1 MKSQLQRTTVG
12 LTLGLA
18 IAVNAIDISWDDD
31 KSVKSAASTI
41 AYGLV
46 KYYTGNN
53 TGDTPGNLPDP
64 YYWWEAGGMF
74 GTLIDYWWL
83 TGDESY
89 NEITSQAMLHQV
101 GEDIDYVPRN
111 QSLTEGNDD
120 QGFWAMAAMSAAEH
134 KYPDP
139 PKDQPQ
145 WLALVQAVFN
155 EYVSRWDV
163 KHCNG
168 GLRWQIFTWNSGYDY
183 KNSISNGC
191 FFNIA
196 ARLARYT
203 GNQTYADWAEKIWD
217 WETDIGLIS
226 DKHEVFDG
234 LHFTA
239 TKCPTTNDSTQWS
252 YNTGIFLY
260 GAASMYNLTE
270 SKYWKTRVDDMMDD
284 IKNKFI
290 KNDVIYEQFC
300 EPTKQCDQDQQS
312 FKGYLARW
320 IAATTLVAPY
330 TYETLSDILLS
341 SAKKAAT
348 ACSGSPTSGFAG
360 MASTACGFSWL
371 GGSFDGLVGVGPQM
385 SALQIVMYTL
395 VRQASVPVTNSTGG
409 TSEGNPGGGK
419 INDGSDDKKFAFA
432 DPTMADKIGA
442 GILTCIILGS
452 YVGGVAFML
461 I

>member
-1 MKSQLQRTTVG
+1 MKSPLQSFTTGLSLTTV
-12 LTLGLA
+12 
-18 IAVNAIDISWDDD
+18 VNAIDVSWDDD

-89 NEITSQAMLHQV
+89 NEITTQAMLHQV
-101 GEDIDYVPRN
+101 GEDVDYVPRN

-120 QGFWAMAAMSAAEH
+120 QGFWAMAAMSAAEN

-139 PKDQPQ
+139 PEGQPQ

-155 EYVSRWDV
+155 EYVSRWDT
-163 KHCNG
+163 KHCG
-168 GLRWQIFTWNSGYDY
+168 GGMRWQIFTWNNGYDY

-203 GNQTYADWAEKIWD
+203 GNETYSNWAEKIWE
-217 WETDIGLIS
+217 WETKIGLIS
-226 DKHEVFDG
+226 DKHEIFDG
-234 LHFTA
+234 IHFTDD
-239 TKCPTTNDSTQWS
+239 KCPSTNDSTQWS

-260 GAASMYNLTE
+260 GAAAMYNLTE
-270 SKYWKTRVDDMMDD
+270 SDTWKTRVDDMMED
-284 IKNKFI
+284 ITNKFI
-290 KNDVIYEQFC
+290 KKDVIYEQFC
-300 EPTKQCDQDQQS
+300 EMSKQCDQDQQS

-320 IAATTLVAPY
+320 LAATALVAPY
-330 TYETLSDILLS
+330 TYKTLSEILLS

-348 ACSGSPTSGFAG
+348 ACSGSPTTGFSGVG
-360 MASTACGFSWL
+360 GTACGFSWVD
-371 GGSFDGLVGVGPQM
+371 GTFDGLIGVGPQM

-395 VRQASVPVTNSTGG
+395 AKQASAPVTDKTGG
-409 TSEGNPGGGK
+409 TSKGDPSGGK
-419 INDGSDDKKFAFA
+419 INDGSDDEKFGHAK
-432 DPTMADKIGA
+432 PTMADKVGA
-442 GILTCIILGS
+442 GILTCVVIAS
-452 YVGGVAFML
+452 YVGGMAFVL
-461 I
+461 N